1 MQHIFSDENIRTLTF
16 FQTKILPLRKD
27 KKMKRFIYDDLVKW
41 SKKADNNRKPL
52 LIEGAR
58 QVGKTWLAR
67 ELGNNEFESYI
78 ELNFEKQKALRTLF
92 ELDFDIQRI
101 MLAISAFSGKTVTP
115 GKTLIFFDEIQWA
128 PRGLLCLK
136 YFKDEHPE
144 YHIIA
149 AGSLLGVI
157 DHEGDSFPVG
167 KVEYLNVYPMNF
179 AEFLLASGKEKF
191 YDILKSNDWSLINV
205 MFDQFENSLRNY
217 YYVGGMPEAVQTFVD
232 SGDYASVRK
241 VQRDLIKSY
250 KKDFSKHPPKDVVPR
265 MHLVWDSIPGHLSK
279 ENKKL
284 VYSAIRPG
292 ARAKDFETAIQW
304 LVDAGVVYRQT
315 RVTAGESPLKGFEDE
330 ETFKLFLV
338 DIGLLGAMCGLNRK
352 SLIDGSEFYKQYK
365 GAMTEQFVMQEL
377 MACGAPD
384 LKVHYWAPDVG
395 EAELD
400 FVIETGGYVAPL
412 EAKAEQNLKA
422 KSLKSFSQKYKT
434 PYIFRTSI
442 SPYFKGDNVTDI
454 PLFAV
459 TKTVS
464 LLNQD

>member
-1 MQHIFSDENIRTLTF
+1 M
-16 FQTKILPLRKD
+16 
-27 KKMKRFIYDDLVKW
+27 
-41 SKKADNNRKPL
+41 
-52 LIEGAR
+52 
-58 QVGKTWLAR
+58 GKTWLAR
-67 ELGNNEFESYI
+67 ELGKNEFASYI
-78 ELNFEKQKALRTLF
+78 ELNFEKQQALRPLF
-92 ELDFDIQRI
+92 ELDFDIERI

-136 YFKDEHPE
+136 YFNDEHPE

-157 DHEGDSFPVG
+157 DHKGDSFPVG
-167 KVEYLNVYPMNF
+167 KVEYLNVFPMNF
-179 AEFLLASGKEKF
+179 AEFLLATGKEKF
-191 YDILKSNDWSLINV
+191 YDILKSDDWSLINL

-217 YYVGGMPEAVQTFVD
+217 YYVGGMPEAVQIFID
-232 SGDYASVRK
+232 SGDYTSVRK

-250 KKDFSKHPPKDVVPR
+250 KKDFSKHPPKEVVPR

-279 ENKKL
+279 ENKKF

-304 LVDAGVVYRQT
+304 LVDAGVVYKQT

-330 ETFKLFLV
+330 EAFKLFLV

-352 SLIDGSEFYKQYK
+352 TLIEGSEFYRQYK

-377 MACGAPD
+377 MACGADD
-384 LKVHYWAPDVG
+384 LEVHYWTPDVG

-400 FVIETGGYVAPL
+400 FVVETNGYVAPL
-412 EAKAEQNLKA
+412 EAKAERNLKA
-422 KSLKSFSQKYKT
+422 KSLKIFSQKYKT
-434 PYIFRTSI
+434 PYVFRTSI
-442 SPYFKGDNVTDI
+442 SPYFKGDNVMDI

-459 TKTVS
+459 TRTVS
-464 LLNQD
+464 LLNEE